1 MRDESRRRFHL
12 EPFRDYLAYERGL
25 AGRTVDAYLRDCG
38 AFAAFASEVGVE
50 APPEVDFALLR
61 AFVAHL
67 TSEGLAASTV
77 ARKVSALRGYF
88 GFLLEEGII
97 DADPTE
103 RLEAPRRGRT
113 LPDVLSV
120 GEVERLLAS
129 VSVEDEPGFRD
140 LAILEVLYGA
150 GLRVSELTGLDLRDL
165 FPDQALLRVT
175 GKGSKKRLVPLGAG
189 ARRSLER
196 YLRESRPR
204 LDRGQ
209 SRARVFLNHHGR
221 PLSRMGVWK
230 ILRRYVRRAGL
241 GKRVTPHTLR
251 HTFATHLLE
260 GGADLAAVQEMLGH
274 ADISTTEIY
283 THVDRSYLREVHRAC
298 HPRG

>member
-1 MRDESRRRFHL
+1 MRNESRRRFHL

-38 AFAAFASEVGVE
+38 AFAAFASEAGVE

-175 GKGSKKRLVPLGAG
+175 GKGSKERLVPLGAG

-209 SRARVFLNHHGR
+209 SRGRVFLNHHGR